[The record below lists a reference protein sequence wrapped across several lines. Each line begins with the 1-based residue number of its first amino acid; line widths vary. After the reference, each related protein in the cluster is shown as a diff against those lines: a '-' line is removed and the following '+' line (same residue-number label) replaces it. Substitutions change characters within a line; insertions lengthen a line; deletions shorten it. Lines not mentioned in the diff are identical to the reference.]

1 MPQPWIERRILFAA
15 NTNRNP
21 RGEAM
26 SELGVIKLSNGQRL
40 FVEVED
46 LRPEEAQRLAGDR
59 NRAPDDV
66 RPSDLPPGAEPTG
79 IREDMVD
86 ALAQLRENIQVM
98 AGEIYEAL
106 KDHKPQQWSLE
117 FSIGFKGKANPI
129 PFIVQGEANSA
140 LKVTA
145 TWTEQN

>member
-1 MPQPWIERRILFAA
+1 
-15 NTNRNP
+15 
-21 RGEAM
+21 M
-26 SELGVIKLSNGQRL
+26 SELGVIKLKNDKWL

-46 LRPEEAQRLAGDR
+46 LRSEDEQRLAGRVKQTSDT
-59 NRAPDDV
+59 D
-66 RPSDLPPGAEPTG
+66 RPSDLPPDAEPTG
-79 IREDMVD
+79 IREDVVD

-98 AGEIYEAL
+98 AGEIYAAL

-129 PFIVQGEANSA
+129 PFVVQGEANSA

-145 TWTEQN
+145 TWKEQN